1 MPNDSEDLRK
11 ELRGAELEVTALRTE
26 LRKALEETLRTREE
40 MRQFIEHLSS
50 KMEARPPVAA
60 FEEKSPAE
68 AVAPPMIVPADNGRP
83 SVLYIE
89 DNETSFRMV
98 EQILQDIPAINLCW
112 AN

>member
-50 KMEARPPVAA
+50 KMEGRPPVAA
-60 FEEKSPAE
+60 YRRKVPRQGCRPANERSPN
-68 AVAPPMIVPADNGRP
+68 DCSSR
-83 SVLYIE
+83 
-89 DNETSFRMV
+89 
-98 EQILQDIPAINLCW
+98 
-112 AN
+112 

>member
-26 LRKALEETLRTREE
+26 LRKALDETLRTREE

-60 FEEKSPAE
+60 SKKSP
-68 AVAPPMIVPADNGRP
+68 PPRLSPPR
-83 SVLYIE
+83 
-89 DNETSFRMV
+89 
-98 EQILQDIPAINLCW
+98 
-112 AN
+112 